1 MTTNTLVEIKSP
13 VTATVRLHKLFSV
26 GTSGRQGNAR
36 KRELGDLWVW
46 RSISPRSLT
55 AVCLLVITSLLK
67 FEKQK
72 VLVTQSCP
80 TLWDP
85 LDCSPAGS
93 SVPGVV
99 QARIPEWVA
108 ISFSRGSSWS
118 RDQTQVSCISR
129 RFFTIWDITTSL
141 LKFKYRQTVS
151 PLPEVPW
158 HSCLKNVAYWR
169 LVQNKSQLKKTECYR
184 RK

>member
-1 MTTNTLVEIKSP
+1 MMTTNTLVEIKSP

-36 KRELGDLWVW
+36 KRELGDFWVW
-46 RSISPRSLT
+46 RSISPLSLT

-85 LDCSPAGS
+85 LDCSLAGS
-93 SVPGVV
+93 SEIGRAHV
-99 QARIPEWVA
+99 
-108 ISFSRGSSWS
+108 
-118 RDQTQVSCISR
+118 
-129 RFFTIWDITTSL
+129 
-141 LKFKYRQTVS
+141 
-151 PLPEVPW
+151 
-158 HSCLKNVAYWR
+158 
-169 LVQNKSQLKKTECYR
+169 
-184 RK
+184 